1 MHMSIEQDDD
11 MTLTLPKIPIPE
23 YVPPT
28 EEELK
33 RRQAL
38 IAKIDKLRE
47 KIGPIGIRAD
57 ELKHQSRAEAEH

>member
-1 MHMSIEQDDD
+1 MRHESDDD
-11 MTLTLPKIPIPE
+11 DILTLPRIQIPD

-33 RRQAL
+33 RRQEVA
-38 IAKIDKLRE
+38 AKIHRLRE

-57 ELKHQSRAEAEH
+57 ELKHQSRAEAEW

>member
-1 MHMSIEQDDD
+1 MCIERDDD
-11 MTLTLPKIPIPE
+11 TNLPIPKIPIPE

-33 RRQAL
+33 RRQEVA
-38 IAKIDKLRE
+38 AKINQLRE

-57 ELKHQSRAEAEH
+57 ALKHQSRAEAEH